1 MKTCAKQN
9 VIIHPLALS
18 RRTGSRRAPSGED
31 TAGGGG
37 STGTPRRARPC
48 ALDGLGATSSTS
60 VFATAKQNSG
70 RGKLLR
76 RIHREPPGTTC
87 PSAGWGGLCALCPRC
102 HTPGVRRP
110 AARPSPLRSG
120 ALFPSEVTATL
131 RRQDS
136 RHPAGPQVPTALLP
150 MRRCLCLTSLPP
162 CWVSPTS
169 SLPPISPQA
178 QPPPAAHPPM
188 LLPGGGH
195 DSSPGKGWVHLSLR
209 LALAL
214 ATLCPG
220 ESFKKQ
226 WGLPP
231 GLGSRCPC

>member
-1 MKTCAKQN
+1 MKTCGKQN

-31 TAGGGG
+31 TAGGRG
-37 STGTPRRARPC
+37 STGTPRRAWPC
-48 ALDGLGATSSTS
+48 ALDGLEATSSTS
-60 VFATAKQNSG
+60 VLATAKRNSG

-87 PSAGWGGLCALCPRC
+87 PSAGWGRLCALCPRC
-102 HTPGVRRP
+102 HKPGVRRP

-120 ALFPSEVTATL
+120 ALFPSEVTATPSAKTLGSQRAPKSQQRCSL
-131 RRQDS
+131 RDAARVLL
-136 RHPAGPQVPTALLP
+136 RCHPAGSA
-150 MRRCLCLTSLPP
+150 PP
-162 CWVSPTS
+162 PPFHPSPASPSSPSPT
-169 SLPPISPQA
+169 
-178 QPPPAAHPPM
+178 

-195 DSSPGKGWVHLSLR
+195 DSSPGKGWVHLQLR